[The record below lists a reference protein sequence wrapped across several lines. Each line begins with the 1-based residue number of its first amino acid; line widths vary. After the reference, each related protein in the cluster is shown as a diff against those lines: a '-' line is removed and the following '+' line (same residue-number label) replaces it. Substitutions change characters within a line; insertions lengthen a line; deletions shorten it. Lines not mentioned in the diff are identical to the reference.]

1 MFGFIKSLGLI
12 AMLLVSPWLW
22 AAPVDIN
29 SATADEL
36 AKVLTGVGPAK
47 AQAIV
52 QYREKNGP
60 FKAAD
65 DLTHVKG
72 IGKATLEK
80 NRANITVT
88 GSAAP
93 APAEAVPAVAP
104 KVPAVPIPAPVTKP
118 LPAPAPV
125 APH

>member
-1 MFGFIKSLGLI
+1 MSGFIKILALFVI
-12 AMLLVSPWLW
+12 LLASPWLG

-29 SATADEL
+29 TATADEL
-36 AKVLTGVGPAK
+36 AKALTGVGPAK

-60 FKAAD
+60 FKGAD
-65 DLTHVKG
+65 DLKHVKG

-88 GSAAP
+88 DA
-93 APAEAVPAVAP
+93 AVPV
-104 KVPAVPIPAPVTKP
+104 
-118 LPAPAPV
+118 PAPAPV
-125 APH
+125 VAAPAAPVANPSPAPAPAAPQ

>member
-1 MFGFIKSLGLI
+1 MFGFIKSLALM

-29 SATADEL
+29 AATADEL
-36 AKVLTGVGPAK
+36 AKALNGIGPAK

-60 FKAAD
+60 FKTAD

-80 NRANITVT
+80 NRANITLT
-88 GSAAP
+88 GAAAP
-93 APAEAVPAVAP
+93 APAVAPQAPAVPVPPPAAVPAP
-104 KVPAVPIPAPVTKP
+104 VPA
-118 LPAPAPV
+118 

>member
-1 MFGFIKSLGLI
+1 MFGLIKSL
-12 AMLLVSPWLW
+12 AFALLLLASPWLM
-22 AAPVDIN
+22 ADMVDIN

-36 AKVLTGVGPAK
+36 SKALKGIGPAK

-60 FKAAD
+60 FKSVD

-80 NRANITVT
+80 NRANIGMAGV
-88 GSAAP
+88 SAPAAAAPVATASGKP
-93 APAEAVPAVAP
+93 APAS
-104 KVPAVPIPAPVTKP
+104 PAPV
-118 LPAPAPV
+118 PV